1 MGNIGLNVLNV
12 LYEVSIFY
20 EHYKIYTILNMYY
33 IISSPVVPTKKLMGL
48 AEIRARVVS
57 GFGLIYSELLFRPG
71 PSSQVGYPFQL

>member
-1 MGNIGLNVLNV
+1 
-12 LYEVSIFY
+12 
-20 EHYKIYTILNMYY
+20 MYY

-57 GFGLIYSELLFRPG
+57 GFGLIYSELFFRPG